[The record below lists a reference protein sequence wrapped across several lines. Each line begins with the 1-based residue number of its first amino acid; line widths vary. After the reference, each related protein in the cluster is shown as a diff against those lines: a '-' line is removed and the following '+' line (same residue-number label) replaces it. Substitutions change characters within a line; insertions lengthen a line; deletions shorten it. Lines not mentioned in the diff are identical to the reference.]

1 LCSRLDFSLPNHNH
15 HTQYMTN
22 NHERKKRKHAQAD
35 ARKTE
40 EEMETVDRLLSASA
54 NAIHS
59 FHIESVKLQRDT
71 EDNIKGLV
79 RFRQQSSLFF
89 TQVSNP
95 DRGGV
100 SSSGAIKSNRLPSTD
115 RTRTLSLATIQS
127 KYTKPA
133 DTSTCDPVVHGNR
146 VNWKSISQWHHMNL
160 NVLSTLVWAHMLPE
174 LSEIRYFEIQY
185 LNGWM
190 TFYAG

>member
-1 LCSRLDFSLPNHNH
+1 
-15 HTQYMTN
+15 MTN

-100 SSSGAIKSNRLPSTD
+100 SSSGAINQANAAEIGFRKERKRCICILLHGIRTPNANDCFPASVQLDTELP
-115 RTRTLSLATIQS
+115 RAL
-127 KYTKPA
+127 
-133 DTSTCDPVVHGNR
+133 DTPLGR
-146 VNWKSISQWHHMNL
+146 
-160 NVLSTLVWAHMLPE
+160 
-174 LSEIRYFEIQY
+174 R
-185 LNGWM
+185 
-190 TFYAG
+190 